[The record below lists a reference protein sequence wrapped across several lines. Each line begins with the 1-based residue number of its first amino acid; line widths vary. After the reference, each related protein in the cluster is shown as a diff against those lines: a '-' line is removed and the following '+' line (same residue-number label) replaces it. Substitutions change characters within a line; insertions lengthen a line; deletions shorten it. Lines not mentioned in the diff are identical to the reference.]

1 MSDLE
6 ERAQAEEEFRKLR
19 EVLPQYMCV
28 YTADA
33 RPLYASEELLEYFG
47 FTQEDF
53 RADDFQTR
61 AFHPEDLERIKPL
74 REAAMA
80 RGEGWNVE
88 TRIKRRDGQYRWFL
102 IRGKPLRDEAGQIVR
117 WFSSGADIDDLKQAQ
132 QEVQRKTEIQAVFKQ
147 LIDSSMD
154 GILAFD
160 RDGRYIVW
168 NPGLERIFG
177 IKEVERLGKQ
187 ATDLCP
193 FFRLSGGE
201 NCYAETL
208 LGRGIVASNI
218 PYTLS
223 DTGKEIYL
231 DGQFSPLLN
240 MNGAAIGGMA
250 IIRDVTERKQAEEAL
265 RRNEA
270 YLAEAQRLSHTGS
283 FAHDPIHGEITYWS
297 AETYRTFG
305 FDPTNGLI
313 SFQAARSRVHADDLK
328 KFDAAR
334 ERGISDKTGVE
345 VDFRIVL
352 PDNSIKHIH
361 CVSRPVLNSAGEVVE
376 IVGTNV
382 DITEQYEARIAL
394 EKAFEE
400 IKKLKD
406 ELYHENLALRE
417 EIDHASMFEEIV
429 GASEV
434 LRSVLVQL
442 AKVAPTDST
451 VLITGE
457 TGTGKELVARAIHKR
472 SQRAARPFV
481 SVNCAAIPAGL
492 IGSELFGHEKGAF
505 TGATQRRLGRF
516 ELANG
521 GTLFLDEVGDL
532 PAETQIALLRVLQE
546 RQFERVGGARALDAD
561 VRIITATNRD
571 LKAAVAAGAF
581 REDLYYRLNV
591 FPIAVPA
598 LRERKDDIPLLVEY
612 FTDRYASKAGKKIMS
627 IDKRTLDLFTRYH
640 WPGNIR
646 ELQNVIERGVILCDG
661 DTFSIDESW
670 LQLDLS
676 QPTEPSG
683 NGLARLG
690 AEEERKLIETALAA
704 SNGRIAGQNGAAAK
718 LGIPRST
725 LETKI
730 KKLGIAKYKFK
741 AA

>member
-28 YTADA
+28 YTADV

-53 RADDFQTR
+53 RADDFHTR

-74 REAAMA
+74 REAAIA

-88 TRIKRRDGQYRWFL
+88 TRIKRKDGQYRWFL

-132 QEVQRKTEIQAVFKQ
+132 QELQRKTEIQVVYKQ

-160 RDGRYIVW
+160 RQGRYIVW

-177 IKEVERLGKQ
+177 IKEVDRLGKQ

-208 LGRGIVASNI
+208 LGRAIVATDN
-218 PYTLS
+218 PYTFS

-240 MNGAAIGGMA
+240 MNGASIGGMA

-313 SFQAARSRVHADDLK
+313 SFQAARNRVHADDLK

-334 ERGISDKTGVE
+334 DRGIRDKTGVE

-361 CVSRPVLNSAGEVVE
+361 CVSRPVLNSAGEIVE

-382 DITEQYEARIAL
+382 DVTEQYEARIAL

-516 ELANG
+516 ELADG

-546 RQFERVGGARALDAD
+546 RQFERMGG
-561 VRIITATNRD
+561 T
-571 LKAAVAAGAF
+571 
-581 REDLYYRLNV
+581 
-591 FPIAVPA
+591 
-598 LRERKDDIPLLVEY
+598 
-612 FTDRYASKAGKKIMS
+612 
-627 IDKRTLDLFTRYH
+627 
-640 WPGNIR
+640 
-646 ELQNVIERGVILCDG
+646 Q
-661 DTFSIDESW
+661 
-670 LQLDLS
+670 
-676 QPTEPSG
+676 
-683 NGLARLG
+683 
-690 AEEERKLIETALAA
+690 
-704 SNGRIAGQNGAAAK
+704 
-718 LGIPRST
+718 
-725 LETKI
+725 
-730 KKLGIAKYKFK
+730 
-741 AA
+741 

>member
-1 MSDLE
+1 MSELE
-6 ERAQAEEEFRKLR
+6 DRAQAEQEFRTLR

-28 YTADA
+28 YNADVK
-33 RPLYASEELLEYFG
+33 PLYASEELLKYFG

-53 RADDFQTR
+53 RANDFQIR
-61 AFHPEDLERIKPL
+61 AFHAEDLERIKPL
-74 REAAMA
+74 REAAIA
-80 RGEGWNVE
+80 RGEGWAVE
-88 TRIKRRDGQYRWFL
+88 ARIKRRDGQYRWFL
-102 IRGKPLRDEAGQIVR
+102 IRGKPLRDEAGRIVR
-117 WFSSGADIDDLKQAQ
+117 WFSSGADIDDLKHAQ
-132 QEVQRKTEIQAVFKQ
+132 QELQRKTEIQAVYKQ

-160 RDGRYIVW
+160 REGRYTVW

-177 IKEVERLGKQ
+177 IKEVDRLGKQ

-208 LGRGIVASNI
+208 SGRGIVAIDI
-218 PYTLS
+218 PYTFS
-223 DTGKEIYL
+223 DKGKQIYL
-231 DGQFSPLLN
+231 DGHFSPLLN
-240 MNGAAIGGMA
+240 INSEPIGGMA
-250 IIRDVTERKQAEEAL
+250 IIRDVTERKRAEEAL
-265 RRNEA
+265 RRSEA

-283 FAHDPIHGEITYWS
+283 FAHDPVHGEITYWS

-305 FDPTNGLI
+305 FDQTNGLI
-313 SFQAARSRVHADDLK
+313 SFEEARSRVHPDDLK
-328 KFDAAR
+328 RFDEAR
-334 ERGISDKTGVE
+334 ERGLREKTGVE

-352 PDNSIKHIH
+352 PDKSIKHIH

-382 DITEQYEARIAL
+382 DVTAQYEARIAL
-394 EKAFEE
+394 EKAFDE
-400 IKKLKD
+400 IKRLKD
-406 ELYHENLALRE
+406 ELYRENLALRE
-417 EIDHASMFEEIV
+417 EIDQASMFEEIV
-429 GASEV
+429 GTSEV

-546 RQFERVGGARALDAD
+546 RQFERVGGARALDTD

-571 LKAAVAAGAF
+571 LKGAVAAGTF

-591 FPIAVPA
+591 FPISVPP
-598 LRERKDDIPLLVEY
+598 LRDRKDDIPLLVEY
-612 FTDRYASKAGKKIMS
+612 FTDRYASKTGKKIKN
-627 IDKRTLDLFTRYH
+627 IDKRTLDLFIAYH

-661 DTFSIDESW
+661 ETFSIDESW

-676 QPTEPSG
+676 PSAERSG
-683 NGLARLG
+683 NGLGRLS
-690 AEEERKLIETALAA
+690 AEEEKRLIEAALAE
-704 SNGRIAGQNGAAAK
+704 SNGQIAGRHGAAAK

-730 KKLGIAKYKFK
+730 KRLGIPKYKFRS
-741 AA
+741 A

>member
-28 YTADA
+28 YTADV

-102 IRGKPLRDEAGQIVR
+102 IRGKPLRDDAGQIVR

-683 NGLARLG
+683 NGLARPG

-704 SNGRIAGQNGAAAK
+704 SNGRIAGRNGAAAK